1 MAKLSDGRCRRGFVL
16 IPPQELS
23 LRRQKSIHDKG
34 HHPHAEAAW
43 GASRERLLPGTGKQ
57 GSRLETPTRQRR
69 NCTIGCGARRD
80 NPAPFPELFLGRDT
94 EVIAIDC
101 KNLGW
106 TGSLWVHEVKHDLL
120 ALLAWGPSAF
130 AQPSPCRAGRG
141 AFCRPEPYIVSM
153 EPKFGDWEG
162 IPVRWLPGEAH

>member
-57 GSRLETPTRQRR
+57 GSRLETPTQQRR

-106 TGSLWVHEVKHDLL
+106 NRFPLGRRDQARRFPCSTAPFRPHCSREGRGSLASRLTPLL
-120 ALLAWGPSAF
+120 NLAWP
-130 AQPSPCRAGRG
+130 RTRL
-141 AFCRPEPYIVSM
+141 RY
-153 EPKFGDWEG
+153 
-162 IPVRWLPGEAH
+162 R